1 MRRVAEES
9 TEMPG
14 QDSFLDVFANIV
26 GILILLVMVLG
37 VRATYAVDPVENAGA
52 LEDDAPALVSDD
64 DVREARQEAAGEER
78 EFLELIRQAREM
90 REERLLREQER
101 AMLVTFVAAAER
113 EMSDR
118 RAELSQQQQSDLDI
132 RQQLAA
138 AQMALDTLSREKI
151 ALLSQEPEVIEIEC
165 GPTPLATAVKGKEV
179 HLQLA
184 NRHVA
189 IVPLDE
195 FIEQLEQHIPQN
207 LWRLRDQDELVMT
220 IGPKGGFRL
229 RYFIEKVRVA
239 MPNGSTSGMV
249 VGQAPVFSR
258 GVLIP
263 VSDPLGEP
271 VDQAVL
277 PNSELRRHLSQ
288 FNPQTTTITVWT
300 YPGNYRQLQQLRKW
314 VRELGF
320 QTATWPR
327 EAGDPIAFSPSGKQ
341 SLAD

>member
-1 MRRVAEES
+1 
-9 TEMPG
+9 
-14 QDSFLDVFANIV
+14 
-26 GILILLVMVLG
+26 
-37 VRATYAVDPVENAGA
+37 
-52 LEDDAPALVSDD
+52 
-64 DVREARQEAAGEER
+64 
-78 EFLELIRQAREM
+78 M